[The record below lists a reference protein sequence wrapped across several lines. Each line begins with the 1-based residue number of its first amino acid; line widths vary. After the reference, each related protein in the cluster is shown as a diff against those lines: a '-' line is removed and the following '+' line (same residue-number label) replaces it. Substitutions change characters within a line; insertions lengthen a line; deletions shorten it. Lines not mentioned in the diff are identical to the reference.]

1 LKKCGSGASRR
12 FERRDRTA
20 RQAQDGPE
28 RNPMHLAER
37 KSRAGKGR
45 LGLKKTKMKR
55 DIGDRLIR
63 LHDAQLKFAVVAEF
77 PVFLDRIGRDP
88 SVGSSAE
95 IGTYA
100 NATSFPIISLWLVM
114 RRPISRHGGLG

>member
-1 LKKCGSGASRR
+1 MGLRGIPCTC
-12 FERRDRTA
+12 RTEVTGRK
-20 RQAQDGPE
+20 RQT
-28 RNPMHLAER
+28 RT
-37 KSRAGKGR
+37 
-45 LGLKKTKMKR
+45 KKTKMKR

-114 RRPISRHGGLG
+114 RRPISRHGGPGEESGPL